1 MRFITIFLLMLGTTL
16 FGGECDEN
24 LFSMSA
30 YEKSKY
36 SITIKDVLL
45 DLTRDCHLTILFG
58 DKEAKEKIE
67 EHLDFVNI
75 KGYTFEEF
83 LSFLLNDHNL
93 FYDYDYQ
100 RSILTISYKKTK
112 TFNIDYLN
120 LSEMSTK
127 STKTIQSGSTSSSG
141 VSSSSSSTGS
151 VSSGSGATKDL
162 TSMTASYEFKFW
174 SELKKGVEHIL
185 KSTPDSKG
193 MVFVNQDAAI
203 VTVQSTYRGMK
214 KAEEYI
220 NRLMRKMHKQVM
232 VEAKL
237 IEVTYSDSNTKGIDW
252 SQFDISFTGNI
263 VGDKVKDLPSSMAY
277 TFGYNFNMNGLFNFL
292 KKYGNVKVL
301 SSPKIL
307 TLNNQ
312 PAVINVGNSLSYKF
326 QTGELTTTSGAG
338 SAQSTFT
345 IGSTFVGLTL
355 QIIPEITENGDII
368 MRINPVSSEMIAE
381 DAVQDATTVREMPP
395 DMKVKQLTSIVKV
408 KDGQKVLIGGL
419 VQETKGSDDK
429 KVPFLGDIPIL
440 GNIFHSSGQ
449 TKNRSELLILIIPTI
464 IYEDNVPTID
474 EVGL

>member
-1 MRFITIFLLMLGTTL
+1 MRLFISSLLLLLSTAL
-16 FGGECDEN
+16 WAGECDDN

-30 YEKSKY
+30 YEKKRY

-58 DKEAKEKIE
+58 DKESKKRIN

-93 FYDYDYQ
+93 FYDYDSKK
-100 RSILTISYKKTK
+100 SILTISYQTTK

-127 STKTIQSGSTSSSG
+127 STKTIQSGST
-141 VSSSSSSTGS
+141 
-151 VSSGSGATKDL
+151 GATGGTTGTGTTGTGGGGSSKDT
-162 TSMTASYEFKFW
+162 TSITASYEFKFW
-174 SELKKGVEHIL
+174 DELKKGVEHIL
-185 KSTPDSKG
+185 NNTPGAKG
-193 MVFVNQDAAI
+193 MVFINQDAAI
-203 VTVQSTYRGMK
+203 VTVRSTYRGMK

-220 NRLMRKMHKQVM
+220 EHLMRKMHKQVM

-237 IEVTYSDSNTKGIDW
+237 IEVTYNDSNTKGIDW
-252 SQFDISFTGNI
+252 SQFDVSFNGNI
-263 VGDKVKDLPSSMAY
+263 VGDKVKDFPSSMAY
-277 TFGYNFNMNGLFNFL
+277 TFGYNLNMNGLFNFL
-292 KKYGNVKVL
+292 KKYGKVKVL

-326 QTGELTTTSGAG
+326 QTGTLTTTQGAG
-338 SAQSTFT
+338 SAQSTFS

-355 QIIPEITENGDII
+355 QIIPEITDNGDII
-368 MRINPVSSEMIAE
+368 MRINPISSEMIAT
-381 DAVQDATTVREMPP
+381 DAAKDASIVREMPP

-419 VQETKGSDDK
+419 VQETKGGDDK
-429 KVPFLGDIPIL
+429 KVPLLGDIPIV
-440 GNIFHSSGQ
+440 GGIFHSSSK
-449 TKNRSELLILIIPTI
+449 TKTRSELFILIIPTI
-464 IYEDNVPTID
+464 IHEDNVPTID
-474 EVGL
+474 EAGL